1 MPADAALCVAQ
12 LLAAHQGDGALLAV
26 GDGVAGEHL
35 AHHARPRIRWGPR
48 PALGRGWLLPGKSV
62 AEQFQQHQRLIDGA
76 HAHPLGDELAQALVG
91 GGRGRACRAGVRV
104 GLTCCKPWSA
114 PIQVSSGSVRRLAV
128 CRFGLGSFVQWPAPQ
143 PSKRASPSP

>member
-1 MPADAALCVAQ
+1 MSRVGGSVPADAALCVAQ

-62 AEQFQQHQRLIDGA
+62 AQQFHQHQRLVDGA
-76 HAHPLGDELAQALVG
+76 HAHPLGDGVPQAKEGSGGAGGHGVMLAAV
-91 GGRGRACRAGVRV
+91 GRAGQVWFWAACQAGAPAGIPSGV
-104 GLTCCKPWSA
+104 GVLRLQ
-114 PIQVSSGSVRRLAV
+114 QVG
-128 CRFGLGSFVQWPAPQ
+128 
-143 PSKRASPSP
+143 